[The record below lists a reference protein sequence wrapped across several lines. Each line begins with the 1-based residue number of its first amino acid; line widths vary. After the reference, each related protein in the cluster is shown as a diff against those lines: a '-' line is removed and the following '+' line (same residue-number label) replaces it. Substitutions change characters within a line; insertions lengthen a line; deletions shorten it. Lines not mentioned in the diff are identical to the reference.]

1 VRSTRGN
8 QQDCVGFGTKPSCRC
23 TTLFASKRG
32 HPLCFIAVAVA
43 KCELSEPR
51 AEHGAAQIAG
61 KAINLAGKNRED
73 DCADADE
80 IRAEALSVEE
90 EDLANDLA
98 AEEETRQNAYAA
110 GDAGWLSD
118 EAAASIASTTIAAAA
133 TSTFL
138 TDLVAADVGYV
149 TAAAPLLTSATQA
162 FNNAVDAAYVGAFP
176 GDADQAAVS
185 GAWTA
190 YYNAMATAAQN
201 AMTAEASA
209 YQGYIGSMAGDI
221 QATMN
226 DVASESTQLATDY
239 GNALTGYVSTVAA
252 AATLQTSQTAAAGVV
267 WVDTVATDVKNAVQN
282 AASAWLQM
290 ADDGVD
296 AAKALVDDYSN
307 YWNSFAHS
315 YLGAA
320 VAHGTNVINEDRL
333 AAKDIDS
340 QLTAL
345 ASGVAAEQHD
355 LTLDGLLEGKAASL
369 ALSPLDD
376 AVINAWAALESAWS
390 VLTAWFTH
398 ADTAA
403 APVSNFA
410 YAYPGGAGP
419 MSGINHA
426 FDLASNDD
434 EVVMAAVVAS
444 SQGSSWNPLN
454 WSIWP
459 WNWEPAPSVN
469 GATLM
474 GQEEGLKNNWKKQRD
489 LLLETTGNTG
499 GMQAATATAGGLGG
513 AALDYAES
521 TAANMTLMA
530 IPGPAD
536 DAIVRANRLRKA
548 SIGYRSFT
556 AENLRTNLGRLT
568 GYIPLNSHAHHVFP
582 QEFINNFVA
591 AGINPHNPIY
601 GAWWDV
607 ATHLS
612 NSRRYADE
620 WRQFLSTAPSQE
632 SILQFG
638 REISKRFGYAINF

>member
-320 VAHGTNVINEDRL
+320 AAHGTNVINEDRL

-340 QLTAL
+340 QLTVL
-345 ASGVAAEQHD
+345 ASGIAAEQHD
-355 LTLDGLLEGKAASL
+355 LNLDGLTEWKTAAL

-376 AVINAWAALESAWS
+376 ALVNAWAALESAWS
-390 VLTAWFTH
+390 ILTAWFTH

-403 APVSNFA
+403 SAVSDFAGATVDYAVGTFNFTVSTVEGLYVSA
-410 YAYPGGAGP
+410 VSAIGTISSGIDMFTTQLGYYGNAAIQQSTDILNLHYNRNQFNHPPATVAAAAAAAAGWTLLSAGQARYHQHNLPSGVANLKYISPDGHMEAVYGPDQLLVTDVANIGTYNYSDNYTDGIDDSYDLAHHMASDVIPYYALGNSPSDTTPLLDRVMGAGALEAFSSFASGLIDSYFETHASHYETFGEPLIP
-419 MSGINHA
+419 MG
-426 FDLASNDD
+426 
-434 EVVMAAVVAS
+434 
-444 SQGSSWNPLN
+444 
-454 WSIWP
+454 
-459 WNWEPAPSVN
+459 
-469 GATLM
+469 
-474 GQEEGLKNNWKKQRD
+474 
-489 LLLETTGNTG
+489 
-499 GMQAATATAGGLGG
+499 
-513 AALDYAES
+513 
-521 TAANMTLMA
+521 
-530 IPGPAD
+530 PG
-536 DAIVRANRLRKA
+536 KM
-548 SIGYRSFT
+548 
-556 AENLRTNLGRLT
+556 
-568 GYIPLNSHAHHVFP
+568 
-582 QEFINNFVA
+582 
-591 AGINPHNPIY
+591 
-601 GAWWDV
+601 
-607 ATHLS
+607 
-612 NSRRYADE
+612 
-620 WRQFLSTAPSQE
+620 
-632 SILQFG
+632 
-638 REISKRFGYAINF
+638 